1 MASAVNSEASDVK
14 AALTEEEPAGVWEGV
29 RACQSVQKAP
39 GLRSRSS
46 DHFTRLPFPDC
57 SRAVG
62 SPRPPPASPSPP
74 TGSPISM
81 SCLPLP
87 PTASPISTVCDLA
100 LDLQGCPHLHVH
112 VHNLKLPLHQQRN
125 NPHKS
130 TTRVPGALL
139 LLKPV
144 HQHHP
149 IPTWPQASLS
159 LCPHES
165 TELGRERARVLR
177 SELPGAPL
185 LPILLHSHPLQPE
198 EQPDPET

>member
-1 MASAVNSEASDVK
+1 MGGGESVPECTKGPWSEVTLVRPFHK
-14 AALTEEEPAGVWEGV
+14 AALPRLLQGCGQPPSPSCLPLPPPLAHPS
-29 RACQSVQKAP
+29 AC
-39 GLRSRSS
+39 
-46 DHFTRLPFPDC
+46 
-57 SRAVG
+57 
-62 SPRPPPASPSPP
+62 PASPS
-74 TGSPISM
+74 
-81 SCLPLP
+81 P